1 MRGIL
6 LVFKV
11 LLSLFTGLSATE
23 MWIHNAGTVKWMF
36 TTLFM
41 CSVACII
48 CRWNWV
54 VPCTSTGLVMGMFS
68 DCVVKGGSIEY
79 QVQQTLFRFSSGTVA
94 GFLVGLMLER
104 FMAEKNGM
112 ATDVVEGN

>member
-1 MRGIL
+1 
-6 LVFKV
+6 
-11 LLSLFTGLSATE
+11 
-23 MWIHNAGTVKWMF
+23 
-36 TTLFM
+36 
-41 CSVACII
+41 
-48 CRWNWV
+48 
-54 VPCTSTGLVMGMFS
+54 MGMFS